1 MVVSFLIIVQL
12 SFSIYTNI
20 QFAQQEDLQ
29 KSISN
34 TFCPNPTHV
43 QGQEEED
50 QYDEEGNIYQTAQP
64 TNPNNQLNKE
74 CAQDWSYYLLSMSS
88 SSQSDEESQKNLQ
101 ENQEFTNVSV
111 TIDLLFLLLTYLLFF
126 VASGQIRLTNA
137 QKYDHPVIND
147 KNDFV
152 SSNENSSS

>member
-1 MVVSFLIIVQL
+1 
-12 SFSIYTNI
+12 
-20 QFAQQEDLQ
+20 
-29 KSISN
+29 
-34 TFCPNPTHV
+34 
-43 QGQEEED
+43 
-50 QYDEEGNIYQTAQP
+50 
-64 TNPNNQLNKE
+64 
-74 CAQDWSYYLLSMSS
+74 MSS

-137 QKYDHPVIND
+137 QKYDHPFIND

-152 SSNENSSS
+152 SSNENSSSQQKIKF